1 MKQKLIY
8 LHKIFQGHPNL
19 WLGLIIASGIT
30 SLDGIVSPYFIGRL
44 TIILTKK
51 QFNLLPMTVF
61 YYFALMMLTVVS
73 FWVWQYF
80 NNKIIQ
86 VANLKLRGDAYHDFI
101 NNAREED
108 KNRTI
113 AFINTDV
120 KQIENQFINSIVMLV
135 YCFEQALIT
144 LIYILCVNS
153 WVALAYLVCGLL
165 PSIVPHL
172 TKKWIQKGT
181 SDWSQKYKKY
191 NLDVSEGI
199 NGFHLIKNYGV
210 ITHLQRLINKS
221 LQTEE
226 QSYFTMNMRQN
237 TSRFLSQGTYVISMI
252 LALIVGI
259 IFIVNGQITVGAF
272 ISLYMAADTVT
283 SPIISMVQFVTQIN
297 AASPLL
303 EEQLS
308 RKSHIQKINNLSYE
322 KMPDEELLNIKDAS
336 FGYQD
341 KALLSK
347 INLLVKNKDHVLIKG
362 PSGVGKSTIFKT
374 LLNEIPLIEGQILVN
389 DKLENNFMAQVGVI
403 SQDTFIFSK
412 SLRFNIT
419 LGDDFTDEQ
428 IITFL
433 KEVDLDKFANEKGLN
448 AQLGEIGSELSG
460 GEKRKIELARALIRK
475 KKILMLDES
484 LSGLDNQSI
493 ESVYSL
499 IKNFDGTII
508 DIEHNLNEE
517 RKKDYDQILELK

>member
-8 LHKIFQGHPNL
+8 LHEIFQGHPGL

-30 SLDGIVSPYFIGRL
+30 GLDGIVSPYFIGRL
-44 TIILTKK
+44 TTILSKR
-51 QFNLLPMTVF
+51 QYSIVPITVIC
-61 YYFALMMLTVVS
+61 YFSMMMLTVVS

-80 NNKIIQ
+80 DNRIIQ
-86 VANLKLRGDAYHDFI
+86 VANLKLRGDAYHDFMK
-101 NNAREED
+101 NAQEEN

-120 KQIENQFINSIVMLV
+120 KQIESQFITGIVMLV

-144 LIYILCVNS
+144 LIYILYVNS

-181 SDWSQKYKKY
+181 SDWSKKYKKY

-210 ITHLQRLINKS
+210 ITHLQKLINKS
-221 LQTEE
+221 LQNEE

-237 TSRFLSQGTYVISMI
+237 TSRVLSQGTYVISMI

-303 EEQLS
+303 DEQLAHNKNVQ
-308 RKSHIQKINNLSYE
+308 RIDNLSYE
-322 KMPDEELLNIKDAS
+322 KLPADKLLNIKDAS
-336 FGYQD
+336 FGYKG
-341 KALLSK
+341 KALLDH
-347 INLLVKNKDHVLIKG
+347 INLLIENNDHVLIEG

-374 LLNEIPLIEGQILVN
+374 LLNDIPLVKGQIVVDN
-389 DKLENNFMAQVGVI
+389 NLENNFMKEVGVI

-419 LGDDFTDEQ
+419 LGDDFTDEE
-428 IITFL
+428 IIKVL
-433 KEVDLDKFANEKGLN
+433 KEVDLDKFANKEGLD
-448 AQLGEIGSELSG
+448 AELGEIGSELSG

-484 LSGLDNQSI
+484 LSGLDDQSI
-493 ESVYSL
+493 KSVYSL
-499 IKNFDGTII
+499 IKNFNGTII
-508 DIEHNLNEE
+508 DIEHNLSGE